1 MKGEASHQCDPCG
14 EEIVVPIDLSAGTSQ
29 EYVEDCPVCCRPNVI
44 HIEIDE
50 KATCGSGRK
59 GSRMLPLYE
68 DPHFTF
74 RFADERIIPRFHLEG
89 VPAGRHVS
97 VFRIDPGTGER
108 LGMLATATVGE
119 GGWVDLAEP
128 IIVKA
133 GEAFVA
139 VPEF

>member
-1 MKGEASHQCDPCG
+1 
-14 EEIVVPIDLSAGTSQ
+14 
-29 EYVEDCPVCCRPNVI
+29 
-44 HIEIDE
+44 
-50 KATCGSGRK
+50 
-59 GSRMLPLYE
+59 MLPLYE

-74 RFADERIIPRFHLEG
+74 RFADDRSIPRFHLEG
-89 VPAGRHVS
+89 VPAGRHFS

-119 GGWVDLAEP
+119 GGWVELTEP

-139 VPEF
+139 VPESTS

>member
-1 MKGEASHQCDPCG
+1 
-14 EEIVVPIDLSAGTSQ
+14 
-29 EYVEDCPVCCRPNVI
+29 
-44 HIEIDE
+44 
-50 KATCGSGRK
+50 
-59 GSRMLPLYE
+59 MLPLYE

-74 RFADERIIPRFHLEG
+74 RFADDRSIPRFHLKG
-89 VPAGRHVS
+89 IPAGRHVS

-108 LGMLATATVGE
+108 LGLLATATVGE
-119 GGWVDLAEP
+119 GGWVELTEP